1 MFDVVQLIMVFVI
14 IVFGFVVVQPCLQ
27 FCFHSTILCFCRQ
40 HILIL
45 RRIGGSGNERA
56 CALEHQR
63 AGGKQV
69 GEQQENRCNQ
79 ADNKES
85 FLVLGNKLTGF
96 LSGLCAFLCRFF
108 RNFRRFD
115 CIRCATPGF
124 CGGVLPLDRA
134 FLLPAGIRIGGKAA
148 VLLFKLL
155 IQCFHIGLV
164 CLFLCPMRLA
174 VWLKLVG
181 VMNLTPHLI
190 DTLSIFRQR
199 IGGIHTGVIAVIALL
214 HFPVNTV
221 QHRVTGNL
229 RRVAELGGRL
239 LFLKRK
245 ACRDLPIGIH
255 NTLFNLFLRNLRFG
269 LFQLLDLFVCFL
281 DGRCKLRGST
291 LFLGKL
297 QPGCAFCHRTSPH
310 FIKNGFIYAISP
322 SMERN
327 SALPLGVTSV
337 YTP

>member
-1 MFDVVQLIMVFVI
+1 M
-14 IVFGFVVVQPCLQ
+14 P
-27 FCFHSTILCFCRQ
+27 
-40 HILIL
+40 
-45 RRIGGSGNERA
+45 
-56 CALEHQR
+56 
-63 AGGKQV
+63 
-69 GEQQENRCNQ
+69 
-79 ADNKES
+79 
-85 FLVLGNKLTGF
+85 GNKLTGF
-96 LSGLCAFLCRFF
+96 LSDLCTFLCRFF

-124 CGGVLPLDRA
+124 CGGVLSFDCA

-148 VLLFKLL
+148 VLLFNLL
-155 IQCFHIGLV
+155 IQRFHIGLV
-164 CLFLCPMRLA
+164 CLFLRPVRLA

-199 IGGIHTGVIAVIALL
+199 IGSVHTSVIAVIALP

-255 NTLFNLFLRNLRFG
+255 NTLFYFFLWNLRFG
-269 LFQLLDLFVCFL
+269 LFQLFDSLVCFL
-281 DGRCKLRGST
+281 DGRRKLRGST

-310 FIKNGFIYAISP
+310 SHGNGFFYAISP

>member
-1 MFDVVQLIMVFVI
+1 M
-14 IVFGFVVVQPCLQ
+14 P
-27 FCFHSTILCFCRQ
+27 
-40 HILIL
+40 
-45 RRIGGSGNERA
+45 
-56 CALEHQR
+56 
-63 AGGKQV
+63 
-69 GEQQENRCNQ
+69 
-79 ADNKES
+79 
-85 FLVLGNKLTGF
+85 GNKLTGF
-96 LSGLCAFLCRFF
+96 LSDLCTFLCRFF
-108 RNFRRFD
+108 RDLRRLD
-115 CIRCATPGF
+115 CIRCAASGF
-124 CGGVLPLDRA
+124 CGGVLPLDCA

-155 IQCFHIGLV
+155 IQCFHLGLV

-190 DTLSIFRQR
+190 DTLGIFRQC
-199 IGGIHTGVIAVIALL
+199 IGSVHTGVVAVIALP

-291 LFLGKL
+291 LLLGKL
-297 QPGCAFCHRTSPH
+297 QPGCTFCHRTSPH
-310 FIKNGFIYAISP
+310 SHGNGFFYAISP